1 MINSTYI
8 FYQVDFYKLVND
20 SELGVHVNVTK
31 TKLKILVY
39 VPIKDQLFTV
49 YAHSEIVLLYTPILF
64 NHYSCL
70 HSLINLLLF
79 PAF

>member
-39 VPIKDQLFTV
+39 VWEHK
-49 YAHSEIVLLYTPILF
+49 
-64 NHYSCL
+64 
-70 HSLINLLLF
+70 
-79 PAF
+79 